1 MQGKGTAMGLFEN
14 WVAPARRGSAMTED
28 DLRPTSRPVSPVPD
42 VDADDG
48 GLDESVREHLA
59 RLTAAAEA
67 DVESLTP
74 EEFDAA
80 LTSRLV
86 SAERMDSTGLG
97 FSYAARFAEHLHEV
111 LTLDLPTAVVTLPD
125 SRVDETGRRLSA
137 LVDRGRNNLL
147 HLLETSPVDVEQVG
161 DGRRSAYTVAGP
173 SPYTASFARF
183 LNDAIHRWLP
193 DADTHNGIVFA
204 LPHRHALVV
213 QTCETPSQA
222 RDALEFVPALA
233 QSMYLEDPGAVS
245 RHTYHWLDRQITCLT
260 EEDGNGG
267 LTIRPTPFLE
277 NVVGYSGRRAG

>member
-1 MQGKGTAMGLFEN
+1 MGLFDRLA
-14 WVAPARRGSAMTED
+14 APARRGSAMTED
-28 DLRPTSRPVSPVPD
+28 DLRPTSRPVNPVPD
-42 VDADDG
+42 VDAEDSE
-48 GLDESVREHLA
+48 LEESVREHLA

-67 DVESLTP
+67 DVESLSP

-97 FSYAARFAEHLHEV
+97 FSYAGRFADHVHEV

-125 SRVDETGRRLSA
+125 SRVEETGRRVSA
-137 LVDRGRNNLL
+137 LVDRGRTNLL
-147 HLLETSPVDVEQVG
+147 HQLETSPVDVEVVG
-161 DGRRSAYTVAGP
+161 DGRRSAFTVTGP

-183 LNDAIHRWLP
+183 LNDAVYRWLP
-193 DADTHNGIVFA
+193 DADTHAGIVFA
-204 LPHRHALVV
+204 LPHRHAIVL
-213 QTCETPSQA
+213 QTCATPTQT

-233 QSMYLEDPGAVS
+233 QSMYLEDPGALS

-277 NVVGYSGRRAG
+277 NIIGFSGGRRAG